1 MRKKH
6 KRDYEKPELIKIN
19 LDAKTAVL
27 GACKIDA
34 GMGKGGFGC
43 FGIEYGGYCA
53 EPTS

>member
-19 LDAKTAVL
+19 LDTKTAVL
-27 GACKIDA
+27 GACKTDA
-34 GMGKGGFGC
+34 DSGKLGMGC
-43 FGIEYGGYCA
+43 FGTASGYCT